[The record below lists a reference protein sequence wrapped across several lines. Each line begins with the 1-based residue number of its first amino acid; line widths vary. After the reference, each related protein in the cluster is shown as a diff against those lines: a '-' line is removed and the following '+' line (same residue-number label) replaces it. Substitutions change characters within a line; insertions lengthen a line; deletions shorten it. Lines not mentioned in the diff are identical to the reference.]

1 MAILSIV
8 SGNSQGRIFTLKPGE
23 SRIGRTGCD
32 IVIDD
37 DRMSRYHARIL
48 HKADGY
54 EIEDLNSRNGTFL
67 NNAKIAWGKLTDGD
81 RIRIGDTE
89 IVFYIAPPAAGETL
103 DEAPSSSEA
112 GIMLD
117 ATRDAILIAEV
128 DEKDYAALQRA
139 KADLAAVYRA
149 GQVISSILNP
159 DELYPKILDIIIQ
172 ELPMADCC
180 SIHLVT
186 EGATGVELKA
196 GLSRDPKDTL
206 KQPPFSRTLL
216 QTVLRESKS
225 VLTFDAQGDQR
236 FNTTESIQALN
247 IRSAMCV
254 PLPSRNRLVG
264 IIQADTIHPEHRFSR
279 DDLKL
284 LTAFGALAGP
294 AIENAQLYEKLTAEK
309 AELEQANAQLKLT
322 QEKLVLSEKLAAM
335 GKLTAGIVH
344 DIKNPMTVILSHA
357 DLLEMVMKK
366 AGVSSVGGL
375 NAIDSLKEIQKGVMH
390 CNEILNG
397 LLQFAGQSRSVKA
410 PVNINDLLR
419 STESFMAYE
428 FKKANTA
435 LTLDLGANLPVIT
448 ADANQLKQTFI
459 NIMLNALQAMGRD
472 GTLKITTSSAA
483 EDGKTWVTVTFADNG
498 PGMSEEV
505 RKKVFDPF
513 FTTKKGSG
521 SPGGTGL
528 GLSVSYGIIQNHGG
542 TIEVA
547 SAPGQGATFTIRLPA
562 QPPETS

>member
-1 MAILSIV
+1 
-8 SGNSQGRIFTLKPGE
+8 
-23 SRIGRTGCD
+23 
-32 IVIDD
+32 
-37 DRMSRYHARIL
+37 
-48 HKADGY
+48 
-54 EIEDLNSRNGTFL
+54 
-67 NNAKIAWGKLTDGD
+67 
-81 RIRIGDTE
+81 
-89 IVFYIAPPAAGETL
+89 
-103 DEAPSSSEA
+103 
-112 GIMLD
+112 
-117 ATRDAILIAEV
+117 
-128 DEKDYAALQRA
+128 
-139 KADLAAVYRA
+139 
-149 GQVISSILNP
+149 
-159 DELYPKILDIIIQ
+159 
-172 ELPMADCC
+172 
-180 SIHLVT
+180 
-186 EGATGVELKA
+186 
-196 GLSRDPKDTL
+196 
-206 KQPPFSRTLL
+206 
-216 QTVLRESKS
+216 
-225 VLTFDAQGDQR
+225 
-236 FNTTESIQALN
+236 
-247 IRSAMCV
+247 
-254 PLPSRNRLVG
+254 
-264 IIQADTIHPEHRFSR
+264 
-279 DDLKL
+279 
-284 LTAFGALAGP
+284 
-294 AIENAQLYEKLTAEK
+294 
-309 AELEQANAQLKLT
+309 
-322 QEKLVLSEKLAAM
+322 
-335 GKLTAGIVH
+335 
-344 DIKNPMTVILSHA
+344 
-357 DLLEMVMKK
+357 
-366 AGVSSVGGL
+366 L

-528 GLSVSYGIIQNHGG
+528 GLSVSYGIIQNQGG